1 MAVMKRLRDNTHI
14 ILWGLLIMFVLSM
27 TIGGLVGGADITDL
41 FSSKRKLQGKAGV
54 VNGNKFDGM
63 QYSQMIQ
70 NQLEQY
76 RDNGQEI
83 TESIVERVS
92 DQVWKSFINET
103 LISEEVKR
111 LGLQATDWE
120 IYEYLM
126 QYPPEFLINQEAFQ
140 TDGQFDRQ
148 KYIQALTNPQGD
160 EWLGVEQYLRAL
172 LPFQKIR
179 YLIENLPAV
188 SDAAIKDEYIK
199 TKVPFTVETLFF
211 PFSLVVADSVDVTK
225 AEIESYYKENQ
236 DDYFVPETRELDYVY
251 FELKP
256 TTEDSLSKYELAMDL
271 KKRIEKGES
280 FETVAAEYTEDPSGK
295 NNGGDLGWFDQNQMV
310 APFTKAAF
318 ALNKGRI
325 SDPVLTQFGYH
336 LIKVEDKRTQNAQA
350 QVKARHILLKI
361 NPGPETLDNIRSK
374 SSLFAFDAS
383 DIGFDAAADSHNV
396 EIKSTG
402 KINKEN
408 PYIPGFGSFKRAV
421 QFAFSDN
428 PVGTVSELLNA
439 DNGYA
444 IFKLAAVN
452 PEYYKPLAEVS
463 ESVKSTL
470 MTKKRTEHLKTKA
483 EQLYKALKSNETEDF
498 KSLATRENG
507 IKYDIHKDVMLNR
520 PLKGISRSDIITG
533 SLLALKDGQFSAPI
547 QVGNQFVIVK
557 RLSAAPIDEK
567 DYGVEKEMIRD
578 RLLKRAKT
586 DYYNSWL
593 AEMETDARIIDNR
606 KNMY

>member
-14 ILWGLLIMFVLSM
+14 ILWSLLVLFVLSM

-41 FSSKRKLQGKAGV
+41 FSSKKKLQGKAGI
-54 VNGNKFDGM
+54 VNSNEFDGM
-63 QYSQMIQ
+63 QYSQLVQ

-76 RDNGQEI
+76 RENGQEI
-83 TESIVERVS
+83 TESIVERVT
-92 DQVWKSFINET
+92 DQVWKSFISET
-103 LISEEVKR
+103 LISEEIKR

-148 KYIQALTNPQGD
+148 KYIQALTNPQSD
-160 EWLGVEQYLRAL
+160 EWLGVEQYLRGL

-188 SDAAIKDEYIK
+188 SDAAIQEEYIK

-211 PFSLVVADSVDVTK
+211 PFSLVVADSVDVSKT
-225 AEIESYYKENQ
+225 EIETYYKENR
-236 DDYFVPETRELDYVY
+236 DDYFVQETRELDYVY

-256 TTEDSLSKYELAMDL
+256 TAEDSLSRYELVTDL
-271 KKRIEKGES
+271 KNRIEKGES

-295 NNGGDLGWFDQNQMV
+295 NSGGDLGWFDQNQMV

-318 ALNKGRI
+318 ALNKGGI

-336 LIKVEDKRTQNAQA
+336 LIKVEDKRTQNGQA

-361 NPGPETLDNIRSK
+361 TSGPETLDNVRSK

-383 DIGFDAAADSHNV
+383 DIGFEAAADSHNI

-402 KINKEN
+402 KINKN
-408 PYIPGFGSFKRAV
+408 NSYIPGFGSFKRAI

-428 PVGTVSELLNA
+428 PVGTISELLGA

-452 PEYYKPLAEVS
+452 PDYYRPLDEVS

-470 MTKKRTEHLKTKA
+470 MTNKRTGNLENIANQTFND
-483 EQLYKALKSNETEDF
+483 LKSDGDF
-498 KSLATRENG
+498 KSIAISVSG
-507 IKYDIHKDVMLNR
+507 IKYDIHNDVMLSR
-520 PLKGISRSDIITG
+520 PLKGISRSDVITG
-533 SLLALKDGQFSAPI
+533 TLLALKDGQFSQPI
-547 QVGNQFVIVK
+547 QVGNQYVIVK
-557 RLSAAPIDEK
+557 RLSASKIDEK

-593 AEMETDARIIDNR
+593 AEMETDAKVIDNR
-606 KNMY
+606 DNMY

>member
-14 ILWGLLIMFVLSM
+14 ILWSLLVMFVLSM

-41 FSSKRKLQGKAGV
+41 FSSKKKLQGKAGI
-54 VNGNKFDGM
+54 VNGNEFDGM
-63 QYSQMIQ
+63 QYSQLIQ

-76 RDNGQEI
+76 RENGQEI
-83 TESIVERVS
+83 TESIVERVT
-92 DQVWKSFINET
+92 DQVWKSFISET
-103 LISEEVKR
+103 LISEEIKR

-160 EWLGVEQYLRAL
+160 EWLGVEQYLRGL
-172 LPFQKIR
+172 LPFQKIH

-188 SDAAIKDEYIK
+188 SDAVIQEEYIK

-211 PFSLVVADSVDVTK
+211 PFSLVVADSVDVSKT
-225 AEIESYYKENQ
+225 EIESYYKKNR
-236 DDYFVPETRELDYVY
+236 DDYFVQETRELDYVY
-251 FELKP
+251 FELLP
-256 TTEDSLSKYELAMDL
+256 TLEDSLSRYELALDL
-271 KKRIEKGES
+271 KKRIDKGES
-280 FETVAAEYTEDPSGK
+280 FETIATEYTEDPSGK
-295 NNGGDLGWFDQNQMV
+295 NSGGDLGWFDKNQMV

-318 ALNKGRI
+318 ALKKGEI

-336 LIKVEDKRTQNAQA
+336 LIKVEDKRTQNGQA

-361 NPGPETLDNIRSK
+361 TLGPETLDNIRSK

-383 DIGFDAAADSHNV
+383 DIGFEAAADSHNI

-402 KINKEN
+402 KINKDN
-408 PYIPGFGSFKRAV
+408 SYIPGFGSFKRAI

-439 DNGYA
+439 DNGYS
-444 IFKLAAVN
+444 IFKLSAVN
-452 PEYYKPLAEVS
+452 QEYYRPLSEVS
-463 ESVKSTL
+463 ESVKSNL
-470 MTKKRTEHLKTKA
+470 MTKKRTNRLEGIANQTFND
-483 EQLYKALKSNETEDF
+483 LKSDGDF
-498 KSLATRENG
+498 KSMAKSVSG

-520 PLKGISRSDIITG
+520 PLKGISRSDVVTG
-533 SLLALKDGQFSAPI
+533 TILALKDGQFSQPI
-547 QVGNQFVIVK
+547 QVGNQYVIVK
-557 RLSAAPIDEK
+557 CLTAGEIDEK
-567 DYGVEKEMIRD
+567 DYGVEKEMIGD

-586 DYYNSWL
+586 NYYNSWL
-593 AEMETDARIIDNR
+593 AEMETDAKIIDNR
-606 KNMY
+606 DNMY